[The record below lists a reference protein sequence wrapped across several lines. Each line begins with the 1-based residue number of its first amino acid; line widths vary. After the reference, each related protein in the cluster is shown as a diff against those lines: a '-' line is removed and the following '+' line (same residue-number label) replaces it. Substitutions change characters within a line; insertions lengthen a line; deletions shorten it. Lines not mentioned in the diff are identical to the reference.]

1 MAIRENNPGKRNPV
15 WKEYQ
20 GRSRFT
26 NTMMKSIEICLKN
39 SIFLEERGKMNS
51 IILEL
56 VWRSKS
62 QEKLSKISI
71 TIALC
76 FFYTRRN
83 LRKFNQFILIL
94 KKKKQ
99 FEIKYK
105 LFKIHIWT
113 CIKMYIYFDTSFVQ
127 QLQLNFH

>member
-26 NTMMKSIEICLKN
+26 NTTMKSIEICLKN

-71 TIALC
+71 ALW
-76 FFYTRRN
+76 FFFIHKEIYESLIN
-83 LRKFNQFILIL
+83 LFLSLRKTNWIQI
-94 KKKKQ
+94 
-99 FEIKYK
+99 
-105 LFKIHIWT
+105 
-113 CIKMYIYFDTSFVQ
+113 
-127 QLQLNFH
+127 